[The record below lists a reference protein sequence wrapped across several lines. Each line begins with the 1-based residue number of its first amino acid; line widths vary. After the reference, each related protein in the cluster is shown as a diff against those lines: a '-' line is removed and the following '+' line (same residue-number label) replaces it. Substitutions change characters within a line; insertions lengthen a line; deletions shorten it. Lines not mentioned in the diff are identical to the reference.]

1 MAINTVV
8 NNLIFLNW
16 RSLLDLGVF
25 TKSNVDE
32 RLQMFARR
40 HSYRLSSTLEPRV
53 RISSALMLHFF
64 LSAVYHEKVGS
75 ERRRLFS
82 SRSRFSQYAEP

>member
-8 NNLIFLNW
+8 NNVIFLHG
-16 RSLLDLGVF
+16 RCLLDLGVF

-32 RLQMFARR
+32 RLQMFARG
-40 HSYRLSSTLEPRV
+40 HSYRLPSTLEQRL
-53 RISSALMLHFF
+53 RMSSALMLHIF

-82 SRSRFSQYAEP
+82 SRSRFSQHAEP